1 MEATKMNELRGALEG
16 RRAELQAEIDQ
27 MDAELRSIGA
37 DQEDEKG
44 SLGNHLAE
52 DGSNVME
59 AERLTTISA
68 DLRDILAQ
76 VNGALERMD
85 NGAYGTCQRCGKP
98 INPERLEAFPYVA
111 FCIDCQTLLERQ
123 NALRAGY

>member
-1 MEATKMNELRGALEG
+1 MEATKMNELRDALKG
-16 RRAELQAEIDQ
+16 RRVELQAEIDQ

-44 SLGNHLAE
+44 GLGNHLAE

-59 AERLTTISA
+59 AERLTTISS

-76 VNGALERMD
+76 VNAALERMD
-85 NGAYGTCQRCGKP
+85 DGTYGTCQRCGKP